1 MSERSATELD
11 IDVSLVATARQ
22 LHELLAQRL
31 GFPDYYGH
39 NWDAF
44 DECIRDV
51 TGPLVV
57 RVTGFPGLRLRLPRE
72 AKLWLDCAGDLKCE
86 RVRFYFDGS

>member
-1 MSERSATELD
+1 MKGSPIGT
-11 IDVSLVATARQ
+11 IDVGTATTREE
-22 LHELLAQRL
+22 LHATLADAL

-51 TGPLVV
+51 PL
-57 RVTGFPGLRLRLPRE
+57 PDALEISGLEQLRSCLPRE
-72 AKLWLDCAGDLKCE
+72 AELLERCLDE
-86 RVRFYFDGS
+86 F